1 MNFFRTKL
9 QTLAGIAATMLL
21 GSIATA
27 SDLASCELVESTYSF
42 SANGQYQL
50 EARQVIS
57 RQSSPNNDTVVTLS
71 DATYPVYYSVTFT
84 PEGKIEGR
92 LWMRV
97 DQPGPSHYGAVNAD
111 ATLHLWLEESS
122 NTGATVY
129 TLACQ
134 FILE

>member
-1 MNFFRTKL
+1 MNFFPIKY
-9 QTLAGIAATMLL
+9 QILAGIAAMMLL
-21 GSIATA
+21 GPIAMA
-27 SDLASCELVESTYSF
+27 SDMASCELNESTYSF
-42 SANGQYQL
+42 DANGRYQL
-50 EARQVIS
+50 ETRNVIS
-57 RQSSPNNDTVVTLS
+57 KRSSPNDGTVVTVS
-71 DATYPVYYSVTFT
+71 DAVYPVYYSVTFT
-84 PEGKIEGR
+84 PERKIEGR

-134 FILE
+134 SILK